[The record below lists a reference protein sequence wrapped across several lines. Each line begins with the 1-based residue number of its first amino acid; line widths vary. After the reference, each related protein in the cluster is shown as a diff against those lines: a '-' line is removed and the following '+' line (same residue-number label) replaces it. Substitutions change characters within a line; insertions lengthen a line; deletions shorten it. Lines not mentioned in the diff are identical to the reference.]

1 MKLKKILCFLVII
14 ISLSSCKAEKEK
26 YKSKNLEVDTIFDS
40 NFSYNYSNDDDEE
53 LENLGRLIK
62 DKADDISDTDIMKE
76 KNDSNLEVSKEFTT
90 KKEIEFRKNPF
101 EDEDNIIE
109 KIPENTKVEVIKNVS
124 VDGKKWSKISY
135 NGNIGYVKRGFLK
148 AIK

>member
-90 KKEIEFRKNPF
+90 KKEVEFRKKTF

-109 KIPENTKVEVIKNVS
+109 KIPENTKVEIIKNVS
-124 VDGKKWSKISY
+124 VDGKKWSKVSY
-135 NGNIGYVKRGFLK
+135 NGNTGYVKRSFLK
-148 AIK
+148 EIK